1 MLCVGSN
8 LSYKEI
14 VEMDL
19 SGIEIAFLNC
29 CETGSG
35 RIYSEGIVG
44 LARAFF
50 FAGARQVV
58 VYRGAL
64 PDTEQTTNFAH
75 DFYKAYLKTRRAEVA
90 LAEAQRNAYESEE
103 DKTGENIW
111 AQYYVMKRY

>member
-1 MLCVGSN
+1 MLYVGSN

-19 SGIEIAFLNC
+19 TGIELAFLNC

-35 RIYSEGIVG
+35 RIYAEGVVG

-50 FAGARQVV
+50 KAGVKQVV

-64 PDTEQTTNFAH
+64 PDTEKTTNFAH
-75 DFYKAYLKTRRAEVA
+75 DFYKAYLQTRRAEVA
-90 LAEAQRNAYESEE
+90 LAEAQRNAYESD